1 MNKKEGL
8 ISRNEIFS
16 LIKNKELI
24 ITPLL
29 DESQIGQISIDLRVG
44 TDFLTSQKGREPYI
58 DATNDEFNN
67 RPIKSF
73 FTETRRHVGEP
84 FLIHPNQTI
93 LFSSLEYIKLPN
105 DVFAILSCRSSF
117 SRLGL
122 SISTIAQ
129 PGYCGCLSIEM
140 LYSGSS
146 PIKIMS
152 GTRLLQIRLYR
163 LDATTSYFETSRKY
177 ACQVRPIPSKANEDK
192 DLFYLKE
199 IAKIYN

>member
-1 MNKKEGL
+1 MDNSNGLLTKREILEL
-8 ISRNEIFS
+8 IS
-16 LIKNKELI
+16 KNELI

-29 DESQIGQISIDLRVG
+29 EEDQIGQISIDLRVG
-44 TDFLTSQKGREPYI
+44 TDFLTSQQGRDPFI
-58 DATNDEFNN
+58 DTTSDDFSN

-93 LFSSLEYIKLPN
+93 LFSSLEYLKLPK

-140 LYSGSS
+140 LYSGNT
-146 PIKIMS
+146 PIKVLS
-152 GTRLLQIRLYR
+152 GTRLIQVRLYK
-163 LDATTSYFETSRKY
+163 LKENTNYLEYPRKY
-177 ACQVRPIPSKANEDK
+177 VCQVRPITSKANEDTDIEILRK
-192 DLFYLKE
+192 MAEQYL
-199 IAKIYN
+199 